1 MDMVLRKA
9 TDGDKTGIFDLYR
22 DAMGEFIQAV
32 WGWDEQ
38 WQMDDFEK
46 NWTLLTTEVIE
57 IDSAFAGYI
66 QTEVR
71 TDCLYITMLIL
82 TPQNRSKGS
91 GSRIIKDLRERAAK
105 SGMKL
110 QLQVFKLNHR
120 ALEFYGKAGFHSVKD
135 EPHWVVMEQ

>member
-1 MDMVLRKA
+1 MNMVLREA
-9 TDGDKTGIFDLYR
+9 TDGDKTRIFDLYR
-22 DAMGEFIQAV
+22 DAMGEFIQAI

-46 NWTLLTTEVIE
+46 NWTRLTTEVIE

-71 TDCLYITMLIL
+71 RDYLYIAMLIL
-82 TPQNRSKGS
+82 TPEQRSKGF
-91 GSRIIKDLRERAAK
+91 GSSIIKDLRERAAK
-105 SGMKL
+105 SGKKL

-120 ALEFYGKAGFHSVKD
+120 ALEFYGKLGFHSVKD
-135 EPHWVVMEQ
+135 ETHWIVMEQ